1 MGGLCKEGHQFLKI
15 CKKKD
20 PAATLRMV
28 DVLVTQHSKWTARRV
43 RRSLFGQAIV
53 DFTADPWVALKDDND
68 HKTAS
73 VQKRTK
79 KKFSRLE
86 KGFSQAESQSSQAT
100 TVVQD
105 TPIEPYSS
113 QATTVIQDSPT
124 EPCSYSQDIP
134 NGTVYFSDDSCF
146 QDFSGF
152 QKQSFQQSFQHSH
165 FLNESYTQEHTFS
178 ERFQEP
184 APQQN
189 LL

>member
-1 MGGLCKEGHQFLKI
+1 MDSQK
-15 CKKKD
+15 
-20 PAATLRMV
+20 
-28 DVLVTQHSKWTARRV
+28 RV

-86 KGFSQAESQSSQAT
+86 RGFSQVESQSSQAT
-100 TVVQD
+100 TVIQD
-105 TPIEPYSS
+105 T
-113 QATTVIQDSPT
+113 PT

-134 NGTVYFSDDSCF
+134 NGTDYFSDGSCF

-152 QKQSFQQSFQHSH
+152 QKQSFQQSFQHAQFH
-165 FLNESYTQEHTFS
+165 NVPYTHEHSFS

-184 APQQN
+184 VPHQN